1 MKLVCFHKWV
11 EKPVYNHGGEFSHLD
26 IRCPKCKRRFEQRQ
40 DRLTGKRVRVEVQK
54 VEGDR

>member
-26 IRCPKCKRRFEQRQ
+26 IRCPKCKCGSSN
-40 DRLTGKRVRVEVQK
+40 GKIA
-54 VEGDR
+54 